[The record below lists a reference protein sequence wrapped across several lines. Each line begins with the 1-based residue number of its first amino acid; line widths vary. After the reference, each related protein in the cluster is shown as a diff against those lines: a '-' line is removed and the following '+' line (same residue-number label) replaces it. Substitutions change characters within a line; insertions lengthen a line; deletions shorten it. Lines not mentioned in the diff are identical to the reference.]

1 MKNEGLKEEICK
13 YLTDKGLELVSQPGY
28 RIQIFIGKGIAVS
41 VEGKE
46 SDVY

>member
-1 MKNEGLKEEICK
+1 MKNKGLKGEICK

-28 RIQIFIGKGIAVS
+28 RIQIYVGTGIAVS

-46 SDVY
+46 SDVN